1 MIESRIRLIPLAD
14 IIFPESRQRSEISY
28 EKVLEY
34 ATSIAQ
40 HGLLQDVGLNADDSQ
55 LVWGGHRFTAF
66 SLLHDVAAALETP
79 LMANYKAE
87 EIDALRVIIV
97 SAKKTYEGWTK
108 IPAKY
113 IQGASPLLLSVLEL
127 SENVNR
133 LDLSWQEKAA
143 AVATIHKQAVAD
155 AALRREAW
163 VDIDTARLI
172 GCSRELVYQLL
183 FPARKIAVISDPKI
197 RERAEAAVK
206 ESKTAISAANAVE
219 AIAERHGVS
228 TKPQLTGM
236 LKLKGN
242 EHQAPKPK
250 TPIVAP
256 GLSLGQR
263 SILCANFHEWA
274 ATYDGLKFNFVH
286 CDFPYGVE
294 FNKAV
299 GQSTSA
305 ATRDVGEYDDG
316 EEVYWAL
323 LDTLLS
329 NRDRLLDSSAHIMF
343 WLSVGMSKSH
353 LKPMLDV
360 TKQAIIASWP
370 DAHISSVPLI
380 WHCSDNSGLMPDP
393 KREPRRTYEWA
404 LKITLGDRP
413 LATAK
418 AASFAYPRNSD
429 SKLHRSQ
436 KHLSVLT
443 HFLSMFCDSSTRML
457 DPTAGSATSIIAAHM
472 LGAQVALGLES
483 DKDMVALAQKHFDE
497 VCVK

>member
-1 MIESRIRLIPLAD
+1 MIESRIRLIPLSD

-40 HGLLQDVGLNADDSQ
+40 HGLLQDVGLNADDAQ

-66 SLLHDVAAALETP
+66 SLLRDVAANLETP
-79 LMANYKAE
+79 LTANYKSE
-87 EIDALRVIIV
+87 ELDALRSLLT
-97 SAKKTYEGWTK
+97 SAKKTYENWSK

-113 IQGASPLLLSVLEL
+113 IQGASQLLLSVLEL

-133 LDLSWQEKAA
+133 HDLSWQEKAA
-143 AVATIHKQAVAD
+143 AVVTIHKQAVAD
-155 AALRREAW
+155 AQSRREAW

-172 GCSRELVYQLL
+172 GCSRELVSQLL
-183 FPARKIAVISDPKI
+183 QPTRKLAAISDPKV

-206 ESKTAISAANAVE
+206 ESKSAISASNSIE

-228 TKPQLTGM
+228 TKPSLGNI
-236 LKLKGN
+236 LGLKG
-242 EHQAPKPK
+242 QAKPAK
-250 TPIVAP
+250 PVVPIADP

-274 ATYDGLKFNFVH
+274 ASYDGPKFNFIH
-286 CDFPYGVE
+286 CDFPYGVD
-294 FNKAV
+294 FNKAE
-299 GQSTSA
+299 GMSTSA
-305 ATRDVGEYDDG
+305 ATRDVGSYDDG
-316 EEVYWAL
+316 EEVYWVL

-329 NRDRLLDSSAHIMF
+329 NRDKLLESSAHIMF
-343 WLSVGMSKSH
+343 WLSVGMSKTYQA
-353 LKPMLDV
+353 PMLEE
-360 TKQAIIASWP
+360 TKRAIQAGWP

-413 LATAK
+413 LAQAR
-418 AASFAYPRNSD
+418 AASFAYPRNTD
-429 SKLHRSQ
+429 AKLHRSQ
-436 KHLSVLT
+436 KHRQVLE
-443 HFLSMFCDSSTRML
+443 HFMGMFVDTSTRML
-457 DPTAGSATSIIAAHM
+457 DPTCGSGTSVLTAHM
-472 LGAQVALGLES
+472 LKAQSVLGLEL
-483 DKDMVALAQKHFDE
+483 DPEMRELAVKHFDE
-497 VCVK
+497 VTK